1 MSLAGAG
8 ATQGPGGQGWVNRGE
23 DSSLR
28 TGGWILAEAE
38 TSRGVQGSGASG
50 NVYPPLTPAST
61 SASVLLVRG
70 RGGGK
75 QGWLGCPW
83 EGDFG
88 GKMFQDG
95 MVGEES
101 TVDTQNNPGK
111 ISPGFI
117 FQSNSVL
124 GLHLQM
130 KTVAP
135 EGRSRLC
142 QELLAQ
148 GNLVLTF
155 GGS

>member
-1 MSLAGAG
+1 MPPA
-8 ATQGPGGQGWVNRGE
+8 ATRTKKGGQLQDQVMAV
-23 DSSLR
+23 
-28 TGGWILAEAE
+28 TG
-38 TSRGVQGSGASG
+38 SRWDKVRPELGVANGNGCQGLGRQNHG
-50 NVYPPLTPAST
+50 
-61 SASVLLVRG
+61 LVRG

-88 GKMFQDG
+88 GKMSQDG

-101 TVDTQNNPGK
+101 TVDTENNPGK

-135 EGRSRLC
+135 EGRSGLC